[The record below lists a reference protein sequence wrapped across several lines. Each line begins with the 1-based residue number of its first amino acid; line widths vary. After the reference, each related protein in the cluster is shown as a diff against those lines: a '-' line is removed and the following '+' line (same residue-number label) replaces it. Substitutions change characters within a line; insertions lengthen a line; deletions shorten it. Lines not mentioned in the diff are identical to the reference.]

1 MPIFTVGA
9 AGTTSTSSYEVAN
22 SLRYGGGTVFL
33 YDTLSSPDRQTF
45 TFSVWFKIGEPVGD
59 KADDSDLFS
68 GGASASAAFL
78 IRLNSAQQLHIGE
91 YVSGWNYQ
99 LITDRLFRD
108 SSAWYHVVAEVDT
121 TQATESNRVNLY
133 VNGVKETSLSTASYP
148 SLNYNHTYIDNGQT
162 LSVGARGIE
171 SGSNQEPWEGYLAES
186 IYIDGTALDQ
196 TSFGEFDGDSGIW
209 KPKDVSGLT
218 FGTNGFYLNVPGAST
233 GQNSSGL
240 GGDSSGNDNH
250 YASSGLAGVDQ
261 SLDTPTN
268 NFVTLNP
275 LDNMLTPHSLS
286 EGNLKQTTDS
296 TSGYAPNVSTIAVS
310 QGKWYFEVKYVSRSN
325 SDNYNLIGI
334 KGSDIT
340 NTGYLGK
347 NAYEYGYYSQS
358 GKYYTSN
365 NSTVYGN
372 SYDQGDIIGCYLD
385 LDNNKLYFAKNGTIQ
400 NSGTGISITDPAS
413 TPLGHYFLA
422 VGDYGQSLTIVNEI
436 NFGSPTFS
444 LSSGNTDANGY
455 GNFEYDPS
463 SGTFDGASKNF
474 YALNTKNLAEF
485 G

>member
-1 MPIFTVGA
+1 
-9 AGTTSTSSYEVAN
+9 
-22 SLRYGGGTVFL
+22 
-33 YDTLSSPDRQTF
+33 
-45 TFSVWFKIGEPVGD
+45 
-59 KADDSDLFS
+59 DDSDLFS

-275 LDNMLTPHSLS
+275 LDNML
-286 EGNLKQTTDS
+286 
-296 TSGYAPNVSTIAVS
+296 
-310 QGKWYFEVKYVSRSN
+310 
-325 SDNYNLIGI
+325 
-334 KGSDIT
+334 
-340 NTGYLGK
+340 
-347 NAYEYGYYSQS
+347 
-358 GKYYTSN
+358 
-365 NSTVYGN
+365 
-372 SYDQGDIIGCYLD
+372 
-385 LDNNKLYFAKNGTIQ
+385 
-400 NSGTGISITDPAS
+400 
-413 TPLGHYFLA
+413 
-422 VGDYGQSLTIVNEI
+422 
-436 NFGSPTFS
+436 
-444 LSSGNTDANGY
+444 
-455 GNFEYDPS
+455 
-463 SGTFDGASKNF
+463 
-474 YALNTKNLAEF
+474 
-485 G
+485 

>member
-9 AGTTSTSSYEVAN
+9 AGTSSSSYEIDN
-22 SLRYGGGTVFL
+22 SLRLDGTEFL
-33 YDTLSSPDRQTF
+33 SKSLSSPNRQTF
-45 TFSVWFKIGEPVGD
+45 TFSTWFKIGEPVGD
-59 KADDSDLFS
+59 KADDSDFFS
-68 GGASASAAFL
+68 GGASATAAFL

-91 YVSGWNYQ
+91 YVSSWNYQ

-121 TQATESNRVNLY
+121 TQATASNRVKLY
-133 VNGVKETSLSTASYP
+133 VNGVQETSFSTASYP
-148 SLNYNHTYIDNGQT
+148 SLNYNHTYINNGQT
-162 LSVGARGIE
+162 LAVGARGIT
-171 SGSNQEPWEGYLAES
+171 SGSNQEPWGGYLAES
-186 IYIDGTALDQ
+186 IYIDGSALDQ
-196 TSFGEFDGDSGIW
+196 TSFGKFDSDSGIW
-209 KPKDVSGLT
+209 KPINVSGLT
-218 FGTNGFYLNVPGAST
+218 FGTNGFYLDYESSST
-233 GQNSSGL
+233 L
-240 GGDSSGNDNH
+240 GNDANGGTDL
-250 YASSGLAGVDQ
+250 SSTNLETTDQ
-261 SLDTPTN
+261 SIDTPTN
-268 NFVTLNP
+268 NYATLNP
-275 LDNMLTPHSLS
+275 IDNYYTPHSLS

-296 TSGYAPNVSTIAVS
+296 TSGYAPNVSTMALS
-310 QGKWYFEVKYVSRSN
+310 QGKWYFEVKYVSRSD

-334 KGSDIT
+334 KGSQIT
-340 NTGYLGK
+340 NTNYLGQ

-365 NSTVYGN
+365 NSTVYGD

-385 LDNNKLYFAKNGTIQ
+385 LDNNKLYFAKNGTLQ

-413 TPLGHYFLA
+413 TPLGHYFFA
-422 VGDYGQSLTIVNEI
+422 VGDYGQSLTVVNEI

-444 LSSGNTDANGY
+444 LSSGNIDANGH

-463 SGTFDGASKNF
+463 SGTFDGASKDF